1 MKPVVISVAAV
12 CLALQLTVSGVGPSF
27 RPDATFKGSTLNGW
41 HAIGAAQW
49 RMENGEIIGS
59 PKQPGGGWL
68 VLDRSLQDVGF
79 YASFRCAPGC
89 TTGVLLR
96 AEKTATGMKGI
107 YVSLTSGEVESYRVT
122 LDAQGQFLTRDALR
136 PGGGQMRIAPPP
148 DPNPPAPAAP
158 APARGAVPSVALP
171 LTPPDT
177 SLKAGEWN
185 TIEIYLDA
193 NIIRSLLNNGP
204 ERGGVADPETGNF
217 GPIALYAGGS
227 GDVRFKDVAYKDLS
241 IHVRPPEQVSSN
253 FRMQR
258 LSDFYYSWGAG
269 ATDVNHDGTLDVV
282 SGPHVYYGPDY
293 TRRSEIYLQLTTN
306 PSDGYTTDA
315 WMQFVSDFT
324 GDGWGDALNCSF
336 AVNSGCF
343 LLRQSER

>member
-1 MKPVVISVAAV
+1 
-12 CLALQLTVSGVGPSF
+12 
-27 RPDATFKGSTLNGW
+27 
-41 HAIGAAQW
+41 
-49 RMENGEIIGS
+49 ME
-59 PKQPGGGWL
+59 P
-68 VLDRSLQDVGF
+68 
-79 YASFRCAPGC
+79 
-89 TTGVLLR
+89 
-96 AEKTATGMKGI
+96 
-107 YVSLTSGEVESYRVT
+107 YRVT

-171 LTPPDT
+171 LTPPDF

-217 GPIALYAGGS
+217 GPIALVCRRQRRRALQGRRIQ
-227 GDVRFKDVAYKDLS
+227 RFVHSRQARQS
-241 IHVRPPEQVSSN
+241 RVSNN

-269 ATDVNHDGTLDVV
+269 ATDVNHDGAIDVV
-282 SGPHVYYGPDY
+282 SGPHVFFGPDY

-306 PSDGYTTDA
+306 PSDDYTTDA

-336 AVNSGCF
+336 AVRFRMSRCT
-343 LLRQSER
+343 

>member
-1 MKPVVISVAAV
+1 MKPVVFSVAAV

-107 YVSLTSGEVESYRVT
+107 YVSLTSGEVEPYRVT

-136 PGGGQMRIAPPP
+136 PGGGQMRVAPPP
-148 DPNPPAPAAP
+148 DPNPFAPAAP

-185 TIEIYLDA
+185 DRDPDRREHHPY
-193 NIIRSLLNNGP
+193 LLNNAA
-204 ERGGVADPETGNF
+204 ERGRADHDAGRY
-217 GPIALYAGGS
+217 GPMALYVGGT
-227 GDVRFKDVAYKDLS
+227 GEVRFKDIAFKDLALKTVPKRRCPAVSACSVSAIS
-241 IHVRPPEQVSSN
+241 IT
-253 FRMQR
+253 
-258 LSDFYYSWGAG
+258 AG
-269 ATDVNHDGTLDVV
+269 APARTT
-282 SGPHVYYGPDY
+282 STTTACSTSSRARTSTSAPI
-293 TRRSEIYLQLTTN
+293 TAAAARST
-306 PSDGYTTDA
+306 
-315 WMQFVSDFT
+315 W
-324 GDGWGDALNCSF
+324 
-336 AVNSGCF
+336 
-343 LLRQSER
+343 R